1 MFADAIWIIYIN
13 LLPNQ
18 IKNNIQ
24 TVMMITA
31 GNFQMIT
38 NIFSKLF
45 TISPDPTVATPS
57 IWACGSACALHDYCG
72 GFIFDKTSVRN
83 PSNFNLSNNT
93 KSSLKL
99 VVVVFNSDSK
109 TFHKRNLWERKNPV
123 AFCFWKWE
131 FENHTVVPH
140 KLASRLSDALM
151 GGCACDVLSQL
162 RLEAFCALFICV
174 CGLRPQW
181 NTFCY

>member
-57 IWACGSACALHDYCG
+57 IWACGNACALHDYCG

-99 VVVVFNSDSK
+99 VVVVFNSYSK

-123 AFCFWKWE
+123 ASCFWQARIQGGGIWGMCPPLEPNAQRK
-131 FENHTVVPH
+131 N
-140 KLASRLSDALM
+140 LRRLKD
-151 GGCACDVLSQL
+151 L
-162 RLEAFCALFICV
+162 RGPIQRKSPKFSK
-174 CGLRPQW
+174 
-181 NTFCY
+181 